1 MAQLHELLG
10 GRRSAASHG
19 QQGRNTLFA
28 MREPS
33 RPPVR
38 AAKHRRAGRANPVLR
53 ELSRAQVEGFEGQGL
68 TSQNLA
74 YIIQSGV
81 LFAVLVQIRSDTQI
95 FSQLAGLQ
103 NAQQTALSSHC
114 PDDAKPSCS
123 PEAKLPGR
131 LAAARPA
138 VLQLTHR
145 LYLFISS
152 ELQRRHFLPFL
163 FRNGSLLREARCF
176 STACE

>member
-33 RPPVR
+33 WPPVR

-74 YIIQSGV
+74 YIIQSGL
-81 LFAVLVQIRSDTQI
+81 LFAVLVQIRRYFHSLLVCKMRSRLR
-95 FSQLAGLQ
+95 FRR
-103 NAQQTALSSHC
+103 TALMTQSPVVALKRSY
-114 PDDAKPSCS
+114 PDA
-123 PEAKLPGR
+123 
-131 LAAARPA
+131 
-138 VLQLTHR
+138 
-145 LYLFISS
+145 
-152 ELQRRHFLPFL
+152 
-163 FRNGSLLREARCF
+163 
-176 STACE
+176 